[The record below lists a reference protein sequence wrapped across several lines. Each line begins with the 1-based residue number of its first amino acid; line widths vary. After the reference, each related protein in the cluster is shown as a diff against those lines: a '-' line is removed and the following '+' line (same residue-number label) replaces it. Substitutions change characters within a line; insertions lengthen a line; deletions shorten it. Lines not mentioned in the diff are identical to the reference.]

1 MVALRRH
8 FCDDAAFFLLFPLL
22 LKVTGVGD
30 NLLDDFS
37 GKAGLVSFG
46 TLAFRLT
53 GTGQF
58 PLRCTGCLFRSMFQ
72 AITLV
77 EMPVEI
83 LREHTPHLPVDAVHA
98 LRVGELH
105 RRFAV
110 GVFAYFGLGMDHSV
124 ERLEKVVYPDAVR
137 QLAGFD
143 EIPLPFGQ
151 FPRGGFLLQDNQVA
165 ADLRPRVFCK
175 EVVRQP
181 DGRYGLAAVH
191 QPLAHGASLLG
202 VQYSLRGDE
211 CHQAALAYHI
221 DGLHEKI
228 VVQRPCALPP
238 HGVGM
243 GGEERVEER
252 HVPERDVA
260 HGHVVVTGVFGF
272 DALESLYPHLFF
284 GMQVLQDQP
293 RGGVFLEAGD
303 LRVGVVEIH
312 GIDENPRSRTGVK
325 NTLGGD
331 PRIPYRLHDGVCHFR
346 GRVKSRQD
354 GVLDP
359 VHVALVFP
367 FVGSIR
373 PDDLVQLGHER
384 CHAVLVRFPGGV
396 FQHFLDGAEA
406 AVCAECPFFFG
417 SRRPPFPV
425 EREGRLQR
433 VDILAEVGFLIECHL
448 REVFGRFPSVRYRTV
463 RSRACRR
470 SRP

>member
-1 MVALRRH
+1 
-8 FCDDAAFFLLFPLL
+8 
-22 LKVTGVGD
+22 
-30 NLLDDFS
+30 
-37 GKAGLVSFG
+37 
-46 TLAFRLT
+46 
-53 GTGQF
+53 
-58 PLRCTGCLFRSMFQ
+58 
-72 AITLV
+72 
-77 EMPVEI
+77 
-83 LREHTPHLPVDAVHA
+83 
-98 LRVGELH
+98 
-105 RRFAV
+105 
-110 GVFAYFGLGMDHSV
+110 MDHPV

-272 DALESLYPHLFF
+272 DALESLYPHPFF
-284 GMQVLQDQP
+284 GVQVLQDQP

-312 GIDENPRSRTGVK
+312 GIDENPRSRAGVK
-325 NTLGGD
+325 NTLGGRSAYPISP
-331 PRIPYRLHDGVCHFR
+331 PRWRLPLSGACKKPS
-346 GRVKSRQD
+346 GRS
-354 GVLDP
+354 
-359 VHVALVFP
+359 
-367 FVGSIR
+367 S
-373 PDDLVQLGHER
+373 
-384 CHAVLVRFPGGV
+384 
-396 FQHFLDGAEA
+396 
-406 AVCAECPFFFG
+406 
-417 SRRPPFPV
+417 
-425 EREGRLQR
+425 
-433 VDILAEVGFLIECHL
+433 
-448 REVFGRFPSVRYRTV
+448 
-463 RSRACRR
+463 
-470 SRP
+470 

>member
-8 FCDDAAFFLLFPLL
+8 FGDDAAFFLLFPLL

-110 GVFAYFGLGMDHSV
+110 GVFAYFGLGMDHPV

-143 EIPLPFGQ
+143 EILLPFGQ

-228 VVQRPCALPP
+228 VV
-238 HGVGM
+238 
-243 GGEERVEER
+243 
-252 HVPERDVA
+252 
-260 HGHVVVTGVFGF
+260 
-272 DALESLYPHLFF
+272 
-284 GMQVLQDQP
+284 
-293 RGGVFLEAGD
+293 
-303 LRVGVVEIH
+303 
-312 GIDENPRSRTGVK
+312 
-325 NTLGGD
+325 
-331 PRIPYRLHDGVCHFR
+331 
-346 GRVKSRQD
+346 
-354 GVLDP
+354 
-359 VHVALVFP
+359 
-367 FVGSIR
+367 
-373 PDDLVQLGHER
+373 
-384 CHAVLVRFPGGV
+384 
-396 FQHFLDGAEA
+396 
-406 AVCAECPFFFG
+406 
-417 SRRPPFPV
+417 
-425 EREGRLQR
+425 
-433 VDILAEVGFLIECHL
+433 
-448 REVFGRFPSVRYRTV
+448 
-463 RSRACRR
+463 
-470 SRP
+470 